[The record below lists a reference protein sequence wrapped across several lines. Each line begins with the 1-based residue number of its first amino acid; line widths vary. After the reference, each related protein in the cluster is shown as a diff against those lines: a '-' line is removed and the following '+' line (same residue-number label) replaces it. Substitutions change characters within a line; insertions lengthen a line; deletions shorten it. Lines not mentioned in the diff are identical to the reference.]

1 MQMEER
7 NKKTKKRNKDKQRM
21 NMMERNVNDTRKKK
35 RCKNRA
41 MFY

>member
-7 NKKTKKRNKDKQRM
+7 NKKTKKRNKDKQRV
-21 NMMERNVNDTRKKK
+21 NMMERNVYDTRKKK
-35 RCKNRA
+35 RCENRA